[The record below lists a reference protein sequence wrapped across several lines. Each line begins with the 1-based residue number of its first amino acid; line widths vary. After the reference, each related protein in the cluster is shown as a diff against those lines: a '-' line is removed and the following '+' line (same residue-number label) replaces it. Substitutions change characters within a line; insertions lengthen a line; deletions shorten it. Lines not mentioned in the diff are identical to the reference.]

1 VRFFFEPLR
10 DPVSRHI
17 PCLSTDG
24 EHGARMEGMVT
35 IGDVVKAL
43 LSEEREEV
51 QICKDYI
58 AGMYD

>member
-1 VRFFFEPLR
+1 
-10 DPVSRHI
+10 
-17 PCLSTDG
+17 
-24 EHGARMEGMVT
+24 MEGMVT